1 MFRASFER
9 GSSIIS
15 LLLFSVVVLNTRF
28 SGITTKY
35 AFPTIVKSRP
45 RHHLEIMHQLIPA
58 APTPHPPP
66 TTPGNCGAFARLVSP
81 GEGHLQILRCSGPG
95 ICQPRGQP
103 FDRHAVSY
111 QNIPTQRILMKKR
124 ADWLICQGEGKIVKA
139 CSRFNAC
146 ISSLLIKPE
155 LHSKIGSYRRNA
167 PATRRSRVRIPLK
180 P

>member
-1 MFRASFER
+1 MFVSRIIWKEILYYF
-9 GSSIIS
+9 SSIFFNG
-15 LLLFSVVVLNTRF
+15 LFKYKVLRYN
-28 SGITTKY
+28 

-45 RHHLEIMHQLIPA
+45 RHQLEIMHQLIPA

-66 TTPGNCGAFARLVSP
+66 TTPGYCGAFARLVSP

-111 QNIPTQRILMKKR
+111 QNIPTQRILMEKQ

-139 CSRFNAC
+139 CSRFDAC
-146 ISSLLIKPE
+146 ISSLLIKPD
-155 LHSKIGSYRRNA
+155 LHSKIGSYRRD
-167 PATRRSRVRIPLK
+167 L
-180 P
+180 